1 MSGSPQR
8 LREDF
13 ERIVALVLVSL
24 LAFAVFLI
32 LSPFLGAIAW
42 AAVLAVTVRP
52 GYVALREA
60 LGNRPR
66 LAALAVS
73 LALGAALIAPL
84 AVLVGS
90 LTDNVRDVADI
101 AHDLTEAGTL
111 PGPPQ
116 WIAGVPLAGRY
127 VDAAW
132 KKAAADSAGLLDSLR
147 PRIESGA
154 AWILGQGARL
164 SLAVLEFLLAVGI
177 TGVLC
182 VHGEAAA
189 EVAARA
195 ASRLGGPGA
204 PALLATAASTVRGV
218 AAGVIGTAIIQA
230 LLSAIG
236 FWLAGIPGVPLLAML
251 CFVIALAQV
260 GTGLVW
266 IPAAIWLGY
275 KGATAALVFTIV
287 WNLGVNVSD
296 NVIKPWLIGR
306 GSPLPLAVIFLGVLG
321 GLLAWGF
328 LGMFLG
334 ATLLAVAYELFRDWV
349 EEQPAGPDP
358 R

>member
-1 MSGSPQR
+1 MPVSGSTER

-32 LSPFLGAIAW
+32 VSPFLGAIAW
-42 AAVLAVTVRP
+42 AAVLAVAVRP
-52 GYVALREA
+52 GYVSLREA

-66 LAALAVS
+66 LAAVLVS
-73 LALGAALIAPL
+73 LGLAAALVAPL
-84 AVLVGS
+84 AVLIGS
-90 LTDNVRDVADI
+90 LSENVRDVADI
-101 AHDLTEAGTL
+101 ARDLTEAGTL
-111 PGPPQ
+111 PGPPA
-116 WIAGVPLAGRY
+116 WIAGMPVVGGYA
-127 VDAAW
+127 DSAW
-132 KKAAADSAGLLDSLR
+132 RQAAADSAGLLESLR

-154 AWILGQGARL
+154 AWVLGQGARL
-164 SLAVLEFLLAVGI
+164 SLAILEFLFAIGI

-189 EVAARA
+189 EVASQV
-195 ASRLGGPGA
+195 ASRLGGPTA

-236 FWLAGIPGVPLLAML
+236 FWLAGVPGVPLLSML
-251 CFVIALAQV
+251 CFVVALAQF

-275 KGATAALVFTIV
+275 KGASAALVFTIV
-287 WNLGVNVSD
+287 WNIGVNISD

-306 GSPLPLAVIFLGVLG
+306 GSTLPLAVIFLGVLG

-334 ATLLAVAYELFRDWV
+334 ATLLAVAYELFRRWV
-349 EEQPAGPDP
+349 DEQPVGT
-358 R
+358 